1 MGRIRSCFMG
11 FIKDFKALIKP
22 VFGAMSFLVFITF
35 IFIPSYVFF
44 EYQKYLSTYQK
55 NQQEEVKLIQHKIKA
70 FLGKIQ
76 ELGDL
81 TSYRI
86 IATEGD
92 AKQIQNILISA
103 PRLYDP
109 VEIPRIQ
116 N

>member
-1 MGRIRSCFMG
+1 
-11 FIKDFKALIKP
+11 
-22 VFGAMSFLVFITF
+22 VFGVMSLLVFDTL

-44 EYQKYLSTYQK
+44 EYQKYISTYQK
-55 NQQEEVKLIQHKIKA
+55 NQLEEVKLILHKIKA

-92 AKQIQNILISA
+92 IKQIQNILISA

-109 VEIPRIQ
+109 M
-116 N
+116 